1 VGRLAEARV
10 KEGFRA
16 ANQAVTAVWKEVEVE
31 KIVEAAVIIKI
42 WILKR
47 MMVVKAVWNFG
58 VEMMEL
64 LVSDRHCRSHNIAA
78 ECCVGS
84 ESAFIIS
91 VPGVDG
97 AVSMG
102 ESRLD
107 KRESG
112 LSNEAWLG
120 AMVLDDVSF
129 L

>member
-1 VGRLAEARV
+1 VGRRFAEARV
-10 KEGFRA
+10 EKRFRT
-16 ANQAVTAVWKEVEVE
+16 ANQAATGVGKEVEVE
-31 KIVEAAVIIKI
+31 KIEAAVIRKI

-47 MMVVKAVWNFG
+47 MMVVNAAWSFG
-58 VEMMEL
+58 VRMTEL
-64 LVSDRHCRSHNIAA
+64 LISDRHCRSHNIAA

-102 ESRLD
+102 ESRFD

-112 LSNEAWLG
+112 DSKEA
-120 AMVLDDVSF
+120 
-129 L
+129 